1 MKPFT
6 SIAPLTEQL
15 AFYRSYHRTPGC
27 KATHIFGVPLV
38 TFSILIPLGWLS
50 TEPAGLH
57 ISAAMAFVL
66 ITLGYYFLLEP
77 FLATIMTLIMI
88 PMTYAADRVSRLPFG
103 ESVAIFAATFI
114 LGVVLQLAGHAIEGR
129 KPALMDSFA
138 QAVFSAPLFLLVE
151 GLGAL
156 GWKEPRPKPVPPRVN
171 P

>member
-1 MKPFT
+1 MKPIT
-6 SIAPLTEQL
+6 PLADQL

-38 TFSILIPLGWLS
+38 TFAILIPMGWLS
-50 TEPAGLH
+50 MDIAGLRA
-57 ISAAMAFVL
+57 SAAMAFVL

-77 FLATIMTLIMI
+77 FLATIMTLIMA
-88 PMTYAADRVSRLPFG
+88 PMTLAADRVSQLPFR
-103 ESVAIFAATFI
+103 ESVTIFAATFI
-114 LGVVLQLAGHAIEGR
+114 LGVILQLAGHAIEGR

-156 GWKEPRPKPVPPRVN
+156 GWKGPGPKASPPAGS